1 MRFLETDMRF
11 FQGRATHRF
20 LRDAADR
27 YSDATADDA
36 KVTRCVPVAVQ
47 AKLALK

>member
-1 MRFLETDMRF
+1 MPV

-27 YSDATADDA
+27 YSDATIADDA
-36 KVTRCVPVAVQ
+36 KVTRGVPAAVQ
-47 AKLALK
+47 AHLALK